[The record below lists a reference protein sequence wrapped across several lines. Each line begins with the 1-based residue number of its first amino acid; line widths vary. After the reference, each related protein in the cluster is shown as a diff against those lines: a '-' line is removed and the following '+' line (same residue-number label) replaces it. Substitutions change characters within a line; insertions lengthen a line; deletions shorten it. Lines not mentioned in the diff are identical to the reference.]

1 MRSSVKPSDAASEN
15 LIDRTR
21 RIWGPRLGRDLS
33 NEDARQIAANVT
45 GFFAL
50 LAEWSRAVVPGQAKD
65 TGMAAISDHEEARH
79 ER

>member
-15 LIDRTR
+15 LIR